1 MSDAAPR
8 KRDEG
13 GTATSNVADELV
25 RMILGQLPPGSSLPS
40 EAELAI
46 QHGVSRVT
54 VREAV
59 KMVAGRG
66 LLELAR
72 GRRAVVREPSGAAL
86 GEFIVFIV
94 QNDPKG
100 VFDLVEVRMSLEVQA
115 VGLAAGRATRPAIAA
130 IESTLQAMRDA
141 AAAMEASE
149 GDKEAESAFHAADV
163 GFHEAIA
170 LGSGNRILI
179 SLFEAMAQSL
189 QRSFFMSRRGR
200 EMRGQTS
207 ADTIVSHQRILECV
221 RAGDVP
227 GAEAAMRVHL
237 TDAARDMRAAMDGP
251 FQAL

>member
-1 MSDAAPR
+1 MNDAAPR

-25 RMILGQLPPGSSLPS
+25 RMILGELTPGASLPS
-40 EAELAI
+40 EAELAL

-72 GRRAVVREPSGAAL
+72 GRRAVVREPSGVAL
-86 GEFIVFIV
+86 GEYMTWIL
-94 QNDPKG
+94 QHDPKG
-100 VFDLVEVRMSLEVQA
+100 VFDLVEVRMSLEVQS
-115 VGLAAGRATRPAIAA
+115 VGLAAKRATRPAIAA
-130 IESTLQAMRDA
+130 IESTLAAMREA
-141 AAAMEASE
+141 AAAMDEAD
-149 GDKEAESAFHAADV
+149 GDEDAELAFHRADV

-170 LGSGNRILI
+170 LAGGNRILV

-189 QRSFFMSRRGR
+189 QRSFFMTRRGR
-200 EMRGQTS
+200 QLRGQTS
-207 ADTIVSHQRILECV
+207 CDTIMSHQRILNCIKI
-221 RAGDVP
+221 GDVP

-237 TDAARDMRAAMDGP
+237 TDAAQDMRAALVGT
-251 FQAL
+251 F